1 MHGVT
6 FYRQA
11 RAYPEPLPDGEAPIA
26 PPAMFAPP
34 PRNGQLLLQLLLPL
48 GSCLAS
54 VVFVILSKNI
64 LIFIAMGGV
73 TLLSVFASLMVGV
86 MQRRSARAQ
95 QADQRAKYLTYL
107 NRQSTALQALTQRQI
122 AVNTRLYP
130 TVGALA
136 ALTPVNAPL
145 GSPLIERIWERRPSD
160 ADFLRVRIGS
170 GPAPLCRRPSVETG
184 NNPLAEYDGELLARA
199 RSTVSRFEYLEDS
212 PIVISLRQM
221 GALSLRGAPTDMRTL
236 ARSIIC
242 QIAADQS
249 PDDVRVFACFPEA
262 TQSEWS
268 WLRWLPHTRRLRQNR
283 VERGKPDPLC
293 LLATSVD
300 DCRAL
305 LDAQITPELE
315 RRRKLAAER
324 KDFTPGATTFVKPH
338 LVVVLDGFSLSGPL
352 AQLPVIDE
360 LLHDGPALGATVI
373 CLVDDGAEEPTTIQ
387 ARVSRPRA
395 GWLNYQE
402 TALGGGRY
410 EGVAPDEASVADC
423 ERLARALTPLTV
435 AEKGASRDLSQD
447 VRLLELLN
455 LRSVDDIQ
463 IAETWRPREKAD
475 LLRVPIGMRADGEA
489 LYLDV
494 KESAEGGMGP
504 HGLIIGATGSGKSEL
519 LRSIVTSLAITHDPE
534 TLNFMLVDFK
544 GGASFADL
552 AGLPHVAGM
561 ITNMK
566 DDLSLVDRMAASIS
580 GEQERRQRMLREAGN
595 LDNVRQYQA
604 KRRAAPEIEPMPYL
618 MIIVDEFAELLSNRP
633 EFIELFTG
641 IGRVGRSL
649 GISMLMATQRL
660 EEGKIRGLEGHLRYR
675 ICLRTFTAAESSA
688 VLGTN
693 DAFYLSSFPGVG
705 YFKVDAIYDQFKSA
719 IVSVPYTPADDA
731 QDATPLVRQFTPTGA
746 LALWKPSTHLNGA
759 NGAHEANG
767 THAADDVASVADD
780 AASAEATGVEV
791 TEMDMIIQ
799 RLAAQCAEG
808 VVQSAMPVAV
818 TSSGGLVSFGVA
830 TSQSLPGLGAVGAE
844 DTPTLRRI
852 SGGGSHTPTEE
863 PVKHYAPP
871 HMVWLPPLPRTL
883 TLRQVLDRAE
893 GASEPGALFDGAR
906 WPNAAPFGP
915 LRVPV
920 GLVDKPKEQAQDP
933 LFLDFAGSDGHLV
946 IVGAP
951 QSGKSTLLRTIVTS
965 FLLTHSPRDVQLYC
979 IDLGGGLLRVFNGDP
994 HVGGVCGRGESEKM
1008 RRMTRQMRSIIQERE
1023 LLFREQGI
1031 DTMASYRVRRQ
1042 RGELADAPFGDVFL
1056 IVDDLAQL
1064 QADSDQYEPELVDL
1078 AATGLTYGVHLI
1090 LASNRWP
1097 DVRPRLRDNI
1107 GGRLELHV
1115 NDPMESEMG
1124 KALALAI
1131 PKETPGRGLVRG
1143 GLQFHTAL
1151 PVLDA
1156 HAHTERQEQSQVLAS
1171 VQQGLDDLTRRM
1183 AATWDRP
1190 TAPPI
1195 RLLPPLITLR
1205 DLWAQADA
1213 TPAGDATR
1221 AGQGSATGSAT
1232 PVRRG
1237 VPIGIDEFQLDVV
1250 ALDSFAADPH
1260 FIILGDS
1267 ESGKT
1272 NLLRAWMRGLERRFS
1287 PEEARFV
1294 VIDYRRRLLDL
1305 AKSPNVFGY
1314 AVSAP
1319 MARTAMDKLRAE
1331 IEPRQ
1336 LTGSDL
1342 TIEQLATPRKWE
1354 GPHYFVFADDYDQIV
1369 TPSGNPLASLS
1380 DMVLE
1385 GRDIGLHII
1394 LARRV
1399 GGTSRSVYEPIFQ
1412 RLLEMST
1419 PGMILSGDPG
1429 EGILLG
1435 ATRAAPLPPGRGYYV
1450 RPKQRLILTQT
1461 AFVEPE

>member
-26 PPAMFAPP
+26 PPASFAPP

-48 GSCLAS
+48 GSALAS
-54 VVFVILSKNI
+54 VVFVFVTHNY
-64 LIFIAMGGV
+64 LIMIAMGGV
-73 TLLSVFASLMVGV
+73 TLISVFASLMVGI
-86 MQRRSARAQ
+86 MQRRSVRAQ
-95 QADQRAKYLTYL
+95 AADQRAKYLTYL
-107 NRQSTALQALTQRQI
+107 NRQTAALQALTQRQV
-122 AVNTRLYP
+122 AVNARLYP

-136 ALTPVNAPL
+136 ALAPVNTLL
-145 GSPLIERIWERRPSD
+145 GAPLIERIWERRPTD
-160 ADFLRVRIGS
+160 GDFLRVRIGA
-170 GPAPLCRRPSVETG
+170 GPAPLCRRPYVEMG

-199 RSTVSRFEYLEDS
+199 RSTVSRFEYVADS

-249 PDDVRVFACFPEA
+249 PDDVRVFAYFPQA
-262 TQSEWS
+262 AQAEWS

-300 DCRAL
+300 DARAL
-305 LDAQITPELE
+305 LDAQIVPELE
-315 RRRKLAAER
+315 RRRKLATER
-324 KDFTPGATTFVKPH
+324 RDFTPGATTFVKPH
-338 LVVVLDGFSLSGPL
+338 LVLVLDSFSLSGPL

-360 LLHDGPALGATVI
+360 LLHNGPALGATVI
-373 CLVDDGAEEPTTIQ
+373 CLVADGAEEPTTIQ

-395 GWLNYQE
+395 GWLVYEE

-410 EGVAPDEASVADC
+410 EGVTPDEASVADC

-463 IAETWRPREKAD
+463 IAQTWRPREKAD
-475 LLRVPIGMRADGEA
+475 LLRVPIGMRADGEP

-604 KRRAAPEIEPMPYL
+604 KRRAQPEIEPMPYL
-618 MIIVDEFAELLSNRP
+618 MIIVDEFAELLSSRP

-660 EEGKIRGLEGHLRYR
+660 EESKIRGLEGHLRYR

-719 IVSVPYTPADDA
+719 IVTVPYTPTDA
-731 QDATPLVRQFTPTGA
+731 AHDATPLARQFTPTGA
-746 LALWKPSTHLNGA
+746 LALWSPPAHLNGA
-759 NGAHEANG
+759 HAGAE
-767 THAADDVASVADD
+767 
-780 AASAEATGVEV
+780 AASATDEAAPTDATGVEV

-799 RLAAQCAEG
+799 RLAEQCARG
-808 VVQSAMPVAV
+808 VAQSGVPVAV
-818 TSSGGLVSFGVA
+818 ASSGGLVTRGAA
-830 TSQSLPGLGAVGAE
+830 TAPILGGASA
-844 DTPTLRRI
+844 DDMPTLRRATGAA
-852 SGGGSHTPTEE
+852 SSTPTGDS
-863 PVKHYAPP
+863 VKHYAPP

-883 TLRQVLDRAE
+883 ILRRVLDSAV
-893 GASEPGALFDGAR
+893 GAQAPGALFDGAR
-906 WPNAAPFGP
+906 WPSAAPFGP
-915 LRVPV
+915 LRVPL

-994 HVGGVCGRGESEKM
+994 HVGGVCGRGESDKM

-1031 DTMASYRVRRQ
+1031 DTMASYRARRQ

-1090 LASNRWP
+1090 LATNRWP
-1097 DVRPRLRDNI
+1097 DIRPRLRDNI

-1124 KALALAI
+1124 KALALSI

-1151 PVLDA
+1151 PLLDA
-1156 HAHTERQEQSQVLAS
+1156 NALTEHQEQSQVLSS
-1171 VQQGLDDLTRRM
+1171 VQHGLDTLTRQM
-1183 AATWDRP
+1183 AAAWAGP

-1195 RLLPPLITLR
+1195 RLLPTLITLR

-1213 TPAGDATR
+1213 ASAGGAAR
-1221 AGQGSATGSAT
+1221 AGQGGASAGAT
-1232 PVRRG
+1232 TQRRG

-1260 FIILGDS
+1260 FIVLGDS

-1287 PEEARFV
+1287 PAEARFV

-1305 AKSPNVFGY
+1305 ARSPNLFGY

-1336 LTGSDL
+1336 LTGADL
-1342 TIEQLATPRKWE
+1342 TIEQLATPREWE

-1435 ATRAAPLPPGRGYYV
+1435 ATRASALPPGRGYYV

-1461 AFVEPE
+1461 AFVEPD

>member
-26 PPAMFAPP
+26 PPALVAPP
-34 PRNGQLLLQLLLPL
+34 QRNGQLWLQLLLPL
-48 GSCLAS
+48 GSALAA
-54 VVFVILSKNI
+54 VAFVFITKNV
-64 LIFIAMGGV
+64 LIMIAMGGV
-73 TLLSVFASLMVGV
+73 TLISVFASLMVNV
-86 MQRRSARAQ
+86 MQRRSARTQ
-95 QADQRAKYLTYL
+95 IADQRAKYLTYL
-107 NRQSTALQALTQRQI
+107 NRQTTALQALTQRQI
-122 AVNTRLYP
+122 AVNDRLYP

-136 ALTPVNAPL
+136 ALTPEN
-145 GSPLIERIWERRPSD
+145 SPLAGPLMERLWERRPAD
-160 ADFLRVRIGS
+160 GDFLRVRIGS
-170 GPAPLCRRPSVETG
+170 GPAPLCRRPYVETG
-184 NNPLAEYDGELLARA
+184 NNPLAEYDSELLARA
-199 RSTVSRFEYLEDS
+199 RSTVSRFEYIDDS
-212 PIVISLRQM
+212 PIVISLREM
-221 GALSLRGAPTDMRTL
+221 GALSLRGAPADMRTL
-236 ARSIIC
+236 ARSLVC

-262 TQSEWS
+262 AQAEWS

-293 LLATSVD
+293 LLATNVD
-300 DCRAL
+300 DARAL
-305 LDAQITPELE
+305 LDAQIVPELE

-324 KDFTPGATTFVKPH
+324 KDHTPGATRFVKPH
-338 LVVVLDGFSLSGPL
+338 LVFVLDGFSLSGPL

-360 LLHDGPALGATVI
+360 LLHDGPALSATVI

-387 ARVSRPRA
+387 ARVSRPRP
-395 GWLNYQE
+395 GWLVYEE

-410 EGVAPDEASVADC
+410 EGVTPDEASVADC
-423 ERLARALTPLTV
+423 ERIARALTPLTV

-475 LLRVPIGMRADGEA
+475 LLRVPIGMRADGEP

-595 LDNVRQYQA
+595 LDNIRQYQA
-604 KRRAAPEIEPMPYL
+604 KRRAQPEIEPMPYL
-618 MIIVDEFAELLSNRP
+618 MIIVDEFAELLSSRP

-649 GISMLMATQRL
+649 GVSMLMATQRL

-693 DAFYLSSFPGVG
+693 DAFYLSSFPGIG
-705 YFKVDAIYDQFKSA
+705 YFKVDAIYEQFKSA
-719 IVSVPYTPADDA
+719 IVTVPYTPADA
-731 QDATPLVRQFTPTGA
+731 SQDATPLVRTFTPTGA
-746 LALWKPSTHLNGA
+746 LAFWKPPAQLNGAHAANGA
-759 NGAHEANG
+759 NGSNTGADN
-767 THAADDVASVADD
+767 TADDTAQ
-780 AASAEATGVEV
+780 AEATGVEV
-791 TEMDMIIQ
+791 TEMDVIIQ
-799 RLAAQCAEG
+799 RLAEQCAAG
-808 VVQSAMPVAV
+808 VALTTAPVA
-818 TSSGGLVSFGVA
+818 SSGGLVAAGVSA
-830 TSQSLPGLGAVGAE
+830 SSGLGASAAASADE
-844 DTPTLRRI
+844 TPTLIRAP
-852 SGGGSHTPTEE
+852 GGSAQPPAEE
-863 PVKHYAPP
+863 PVKHYVPP
-871 HMVWLPPLPRTL
+871 HMVWLPPLSRTL
-883 TLRQVLDRAE
+883 TLRQVLDRAPE
-893 GASEPGALFDGAR
+893 AAAPGALFDGAR

-915 LRVPV
+915 LRVPI

-965 FLLTHSPRDVQLYC
+965 FLMTHSPRDVQLYC

-1008 RRMTRQMRSIIQERE
+1008 RRMTRQMRSIIQDRER
-1023 LLFREQGI
+1023 LFREQGI
-1031 DTMASYRVRRQ
+1031 DTMVSYRARRA

-1090 LASNRWP
+1090 LATNRWP

-1124 KALALAI
+1124 KALALSI

-1151 PVLDA
+1151 PVVEANALDE
-1156 HAHTERQEQSQVLAS
+1156 HQEQSQALAS
-1171 VQQGLDDLTRRM
+1171 VQNGLDALTRQM
-1183 AATWDRP
+1183 AAAWQGP

-1195 RLLPPLITLR
+1195 RLLPTLITLR

-1213 TPAGDATR
+1213 AANSAARSGVGNTTGAATT
-1221 AGQGSATGSAT
+1221 Q
-1232 PVRRG
+1232 RRG
-1237 VPIGIDEFQLDVV
+1237 IPIGVDEFQLDVV

-1272 NLLRAWMRGLERRFS
+1272 NLIRAWMLGLARRFS

-1305 AKSPNVFGY
+1305 ARSPNIFGY

-1336 LTGSDL
+1336 LSGADL

-1394 LARRV
+1394 IARRV
-1399 GGTSRSVYEPIFQ
+1399 GGTGRQAYEAIFQ

-1429 EGILLG
+1429 EGVLLG

-1461 AFVEPE
+1461 AFVEPES

>member
-11 RAYPEPLPDGEAPIA
+11 RAYPESLPDGEAPIT
-26 PPAMFAPP
+26 PPALFTPP
-34 PRNGQLLLQLLLPL
+34 PRNGQLWLQLLLPL
-48 GSCLAS
+48 GSTLAS
-54 VVFVILSKNI
+54 IVFVILSKNI

-73 TLLSVFASLMVGV
+73 TLLSVFASLMVSV

-95 QADQRAKYLTYL
+95 AADQRAKYVTYL
-107 NRQSTALQALTQRQI
+107 NRQSAALQALTQRQI
-122 AVNTRLYP
+122 AVNNRLYP

-136 ALTPVNAPL
+136 ALAPTNAPL
-145 GSPLIERIWERRPSD
+145 NGPLMERIWERRPAD
-160 ADFLRVRIGS
+160 GDFLRVRIGS
-170 GPAPLCRRPSVETG
+170 GPAPLCRRPYVETG

-199 RSTVSRFEYLEDS
+199 RATVSRFELVQDS
-212 PIVISLRQM
+212 PIVISLRKM
-221 GALSLRGAPTDMRTL
+221 GALSLRGASADMRTL
-236 ARSIIC
+236 ARSIVC

-249 PDDVRVFACFPEA
+249 PDDVRVFAYFPEA
-262 TQSEWS
+262 AQAEWS

-305 LDAQITPELE
+305 LDAQIVPELE

-324 KDFTPGATTFVKPH
+324 KDFTPGATPFVKPH
-338 LVVVLDGFSLSGPL
+338 LVIVLDGFSLSGPL

-360 LLHDGPALGATVI
+360 LLHDGPALGATVV

-395 GWLNYQE
+395 GWLVYEE

-410 EGVAPDEASVADC
+410 EGVTPDEASVADC
-423 ERLARALTPLTV
+423 ERLARALTPLTI
-435 AEKGASRDLSQD
+435 AEKGAQRDLSQD

-463 IAETWRPREKAD
+463 IAQTWRPREKAD
-475 LLRVPIGMRADGEA
+475 LLRVPIGMRADGEP

-519 LRSIVTSLAITHDPE
+519 LRSIVTSLAITHDRE

-604 KRRAAPEIEPMPYL
+604 KRRAQPEIEPMPYL
-618 MIIVDEFAELLSNRP
+618 MIIVDEFAELLSSRP

-705 YFKVDAIYDQFKSA
+705 YFKVDAIYEQFKSA
-719 IVSVPYTPADDA
+719 IVTVPYTPADA
-731 QDATPLVRQFTPTGA
+731 THDATPLVRTFTPTGA
-746 LALWKPSTHLNGA
+746 LAVWKPPTQAETTHALNGA
-759 NGAHEANG
+759 
-767 THAADDVASVADD
+767 ASDTTPN
-780 AASAEATGVEV
+780 EATGVEV
-791 TEMDMIIQ
+791 TEMDMIIK
-799 RLAAQCAEG
+799 RLAEQCAAG
-808 VVQSAMPVAV
+808 VVMDAAPAAV
-818 TSSGGLVSFGVA
+818 VSSGGLIPTRASGSPNLVA
-830 TSQSLPGLGAVGAE
+830 ASALSVD
-844 DTPTLRRI
+844 DTPTLRRGPD
-852 SGGGSHTPTEE
+852 SGGALGGANVAPASPA
-863 PVKHYAPP
+863 VRHYVPP
-871 HMVWLPPLPRTL
+871 HMVWLPPLARTL
-883 TLRQVLDRAE
+883 TLRQVLDRAP

-951 QSGKSTLLRTIVTS
+951 QSGKSTLLRSIVTS
-965 FLLTHSPRDVQLYC
+965 FLLTHSPRDVQIYC
-979 IDLGGGLLRVFNGDP
+979 IDLGGGLLRVFTGDP

-1031 DTMASYRVRRQ
+1031 DTMVSYRARRA

-1090 LASNRWP
+1090 LATSRWP

-1151 PVLDA
+1151 PVVEANPLDE
-1156 HAHTERQEQSQVLAS
+1156 HQEQSQALAA
-1171 VQQGLDDLTRRM
+1171 VQNGLETLTRQM
-1183 AATWDRP
+1183 AAAWREP

-1195 RLLPPLITLR
+1195 RLLPTLVTLR
-1205 DLWAQADA
+1205 EVWAQADA
-1213 TPAGDATR
+1213 ASAVGMAR
-1221 AGQGSATGSAT
+1221 AGHARATGSAAA
-1232 PVRRG
+1232 RGRG
-1237 VPIGIDEFQLDVV
+1237 VPIGVEEFQLDVV

-1336 LTGSDL
+1336 LSGAEL

-1369 TPSGNPLASLS
+1369 TPSGNPLSSLS

-1394 LARRV
+1394 IARRV

-1419 PGMILSGDPG
+1419 PGLILSGDPG

-1461 AFVEPE
+1461 AFVEPDA